1 MSKPEENIGKRG
13 KQTHETHII
22 RMSYCPNS
30 SKAYTHLTLGEK
42 KFHVLG
48 TEATKVGSDLVCSN
62 NGVSLFPSPGSM
74 AKGEDGAEGEVVLF
88 GCSIALI
95 QYSIM
100 RWSGSVAD
108 DGFSLHPSLPPSARR
123 PHPRQ

>member
-1 MSKPEENIGKRG
+1 MSKPEENIGKGG

-42 KFHVLG
+42 KFHMLG
-48 TEATKVGSDLVCSN
+48 IEATKVGSDLDCSN
-62 NGVSLFPSPGSM
+62 NGVSLSRFDG
-74 AKGEDGAEGEVVLF
+74 KGRGDRTEGEVVLF

-100 RWSGSVAD
+100 RWSVL
-108 DGFSLHPSLPPSARR
+108 DGWPPPSGFPSLPLWL
-123 PHPRQ
+123 

>member
-1 MSKPEENIGKRG
+1 M
-13 KQTHETHII
+13 
-22 RMSYCPNS
+22 
-30 SKAYTHLTLGEK
+30 
-42 KFHVLG
+42 LG

-74 AKGEDGAEGEVVLF
+74 AKGEDGAEEGEVVLF

-100 RWSGSVAD
+100 RWSGSLGRSVDD
-108 DGFSLHPSLPPSARR
+108 DGFSLHPSLPPRRDGPIPGNNSWGVVVHSSNCNTMSAIS
-123 PHPRQ
+123 Q

>member
-1 MSKPEENIGKRG
+1 MW
-13 KQTHETHII
+13 
-22 RMSYCPNS
+22 
-30 SKAYTHLTLGEK
+30 
-42 KFHVLG
+42 G

-74 AKGEDGAEGEVVLF
+74 AKGEEDGEDGEVVLF

-100 RWSGSVAD
+100 RWSVL
-108 DGFSLHPSLPPSARR
+108 DGWPPSDFLSLSGYNS
-123 PHPRQ
+123 